1 MTNVSSEKAKLSRVL
16 NLPQVVLYGLGTTI
30 GAGIYALLGEIAGVS
45 GYMAPWAFLTAA
57 ALALMTALSF
67 ARLVARY
74 PRAAGAALYI
84 ESGFGS
90 SRLGLASGI
99 LVIFAG
105 LVSSA
110 ALVSGIVGY
119 IQAVVAV
126 DRHVIILGTT
136 LIIGAI
142 ACWGINFSAWVAGL
156 ITLLEVGG
164 LVWAASLASN
174 TVIAEE
180 IPLAPL
186 WPTGFALT
194 APMILSGAVLAFY
207 AFIGFEDMVEIA
219 EEVQDVRTVLPLGI
233 LLTLA
238 LSTLLYLVLVSTA
251 IIAVGP
257 EYLAQSNA
265 PLADLIERLSSA
277 DPLIM
282 SAIGIFAIL
291 NGALIQLVMASRV
304 LYGLANRGQIPH
316 LLAQVN
322 KFTQTPVI
330 ATLLCLS
337 LIMILALTG
346 RIDQLARSTS
356 LIILVVFTLVNT
368 ALVLDEKKR
377 PAPSRR
383 AQIQGCLAA
392 LICTGLAAAAVIDL
406 LAEAS

>member
-1 MTNVSSEKAKLSRVL
+1 
-16 NLPQVVLYGLGTTI
+16 
-30 GAGIYALLGEIAGVS
+30 
-45 GYMAPWAFLTAA
+45 
-57 ALALMTALSF
+57 
-67 ARLVARY
+67 
-74 PRAAGAALYI
+74 
-84 ESGFGS
+84 
-90 SRLGLASGI
+90 
-99 LVIFAG
+99 
-105 LVSSA
+105 
-110 ALVSGIVGY
+110 
-119 IQAVVAV
+119 
-126 DRHVIILGTT
+126 
-136 LIIGAI
+136 
-142 ACWGINFSAWVAGL
+142 
-156 ITLLEVGG
+156 
-164 LVWAASLASN
+164 
-174 TVIAEE
+174 
-180 IPLAPL
+180 
-186 WPTGFALT
+186 
-194 APMILSGAVLAFY
+194 
-207 AFIGFEDMVEIA
+207 MVEIA